1 MVCDGDYGLS
11 IVQEEFCG
19 LVGVWYNISMRKKSD
34 FILRLCLIIGDA
46 VALILSFAM
55 AYFIRINVDPRPYVF
70 EAQIQDFTLTI
81 VFLVPIMLV
90 VLAALGLYRKSVF
103 SARTR
108 GQEWGRLLLAAV
120 LSVAALIVYDF
131 FKGENLFPVRIMA
144 VTAMGLSF
152 VFLLFE
158 RIIVRLLMRL
168 IFRKD
173 YGTRQ
178 VIIIGNSRNTE
189 YLAEYI
195 ASTPEA
201 GYRVAAIVAGKKFV
215 PDNLKK
221 KQYSSLKEALKKVK
235 ADLIFQTDE
244 KSTEYVYKQAVERH
258 LLYYFV
264 PSETAL
270 SSHFGELELI
280 GNTPAVL
287 VMATPLAG
295 MNAVIKRL
303 FDLLFAIVA
312 IVIAAIPML
321 IVWLI
326 IKLSDVKHSPIYTDE
341 RLTQYNRRFKC
352 YKFRTMKPEYN
363 GLTAEQAFLKMG
375 KPGLVKKYR
384 RDGDYIKN
392 DPRIT
397 KIGKFLRIT
406 SIDELPQ
413 LFNILKGDI
422 SLIGPRALLP
432 GELRNYGDRSLML
445 TVKSGLTG
453 FAQVSGRRD
462 ISFEERRALDIYY
475 VKNWSF
481 GLDLAIFF
489 KTITVVL
496 RGEGA
501 K

>member
-1 MVCDGDYGLS
+1 
-11 IVQEEFCG
+11 
-19 LVGVWYNISMRKKSD
+19 
-34 FILRLCLIIGDA
+34 
-46 VALILSFAM
+46 
-55 AYFIRINVDPRPYVF
+55 
-70 EAQIQDFTLTI
+70 
-81 VFLVPIMLV
+81 
-90 VLAALGLYRKSVF
+90 
-103 SARTR
+103 
-108 GQEWGRLLLAAV
+108 
-120 LSVAALIVYDF
+120 
-131 FKGENLFPVRIMA
+131 
-144 VTAMGLSF
+144 
-152 VFLLFE
+152 
-158 RIIVRLLMRL
+158 MRL

-178 VIIIGNSRNTE
+178 VIVIGNSRNTE

-215 PDNLKK
+215 PDDLKK

-312 IVIAAIPML
+312 IVIAAIPMA

-397 KIGKFLRIT
+397 KIGKFLRKT